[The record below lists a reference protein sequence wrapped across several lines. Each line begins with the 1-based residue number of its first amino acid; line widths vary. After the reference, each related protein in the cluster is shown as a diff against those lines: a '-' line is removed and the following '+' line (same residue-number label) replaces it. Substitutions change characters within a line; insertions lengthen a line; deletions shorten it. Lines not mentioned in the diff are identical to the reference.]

1 MKISEAIEHQ
11 LPYLRRYG
19 RAVLGNAAL
28 GDQAVEAMLETLLT
42 DLPDA
47 IDKPGL
53 FKLLDR
59 TFEHLPDDAQS
70 KSTSVQTI
78 SPKPR
83 RALLLTAMEGFSPSD
98 AGKVLGVSSSRVDE
112 LLNSAELELSEM
124 LKGRVFIIEDEPLIA
139 ASLSQLVKSL
149 GHSIAGIAVT
159 RTQAVEA
166 VLAARPDL
174 ILADI
179 QLADGSQGTDA
190 VLEIWSNFSVPVIFI
205 TAFPERMLTGSPGEP
220 TFLIPKPFKPA
231 QVKAVVTQALFIQ
244 SMRRN

>member
-1 MKISEAIEHQ
+1 MKISEAIEQQ

-19 RAVLGNAAL
+19 RAVLGSAAL
-28 GDQAVEAMLETLLT
+28 GDRAVEAMLEGLLRN
-42 DLPDA
+42 LPDA
-47 IDKPGL
+47 IDKPHL

-59 TFEHLPDDAQS
+59 TFEELPADARGPNSAMQA
-70 KSTSVQTI
+70 I
-78 SPKPR
+78 SPQPR
-83 RALLLTAMEGFSPSD
+83 RALLLTAMEGLTVAD
-98 AGKVLGVSSSRVDE
+98 AGKVLGVSSSKVDE
-112 LLNSAELELSEM
+112 MLDAAETELSEM
-124 LKGRVFIIEDEPLIA
+124 LKSRVFIVEDEPLIA

-159 RTQAVEA
+159 RDQAVQA
-166 VLAARPDL
+166 VLEARPDL

-190 VLEIWSNFSVPVIFI
+190 VKEIWANFSVPVIFV

-220 TFLIPKPFKPA
+220 AFLIPKPFKPA

-244 SMRRN
+244 AMRRN